1 MNSDIAIS
9 VRQVSKKFRLF
20 NSPKERISEA
30 LHPFRKKYHREFWA
44 LKDVSFDIPRGQ
56 TLGILGRNGSGK
68 STLLQII
75 ASVLQPTSGSVTV
88 NGRISALLELGAGFN
103 PEFTGREN
111 VLLNGSIMGI
121 PRQEM
126 LHSMPAVEEFADIG
140 DFFDQPVK
148 IYSSGMF
155 VRLAFAAAINVDPD
169 ILIVDEALAVG
180 DTKFQNKCYRKFHE
194 FREKGKTIILVTH
207 DVETVVRLCDCAV
220 LLEQGRTVEI
230 GAPNDVANIYFEILF
245 GSGRKPKLIDTHHEN
260 ILKVA
265 SAAVIDSNGTKNE
278 LEIFL
283 EEIPE
288 ADNCVNRKNY
298 NQNENRMGNKR
309 GEILDYVCIC
319 GNDFDTVEIKTGD
332 TIKIYMK
339 IVFRQPFEFPV
350 YGLTIKTID
359 GIKIFGTNTWLDGID
374 VRPVVA
380 DEIVI
385 FCYEI
390 KMNLASGDFFI
401 TLAASDRVN
410 NQYVLADHRTDLAH
424 IHVQSHK
431 EGFNG
436 IVEMDSTSR
445 IISQLPIACKR
456 VLA

>member
-1 MNSDIAIS
+1 MKNPNIAIS

-20 NSPKERISEA
+20 NSTKERIIEA
-30 LHPFRKKYHREFWA
+30 LHPFRKKYHHEFWA
-44 LKDVSFDIPRGQ
+44 LKDLSFDIPKGQ
-56 TLGILGRNGSGK
+56 TFGILGRNGSGK
-68 STLLQII
+68 STLLQVI
-75 ASVLQPTSGSVTV
+75 ASVMQPTSGSVTV
-88 NGRISALLELGAGFN
+88 NGRIAALLELGAGFN

-111 VLLNGSIMGI
+111 VILNGSIMGI
-121 PRQEM
+121 PRQEI
-126 LHSMPAVEEFADIG
+126 LRRVPAIEAFADVG
-140 DFFDQPVK
+140 NFFDQPVK
-148 IYSSGMF
+148 TYSSGMY
-155 VRLAFAAAINVDPD
+155 VRVAFAAAINVDPD

-220 LLEQGRTVEI
+220 LLEQGRLVEI

-245 GSGRKPKLIDTHHEN
+245 GIDRHPKLLDVRQEN
-260 ILKVA
+260 SPKVE
-265 SAAVIDSNGTKNE
+265 SAAVFNLNGMKNR

-283 EEIPE
+283 EEVPD

-298 NQNENRMGNKR
+298 NKNENRIGNKR
-309 GEILDYVCIC
+309 AEILDYVCIS
-319 GNDFDTVEIKTGD
+319 GNDFESAEIKTGE

-339 IVFRQPFEFPV
+339 IAFRHSFQFPV

-359 GIKIFGTNTWLDGID
+359 GIKVFGTNTWLDGID
-374 VRPVVA
+374 IRPVA
-380 DEIVI
+380 ANEIVI

-390 KMNLASGDFFI
+390 MMNLARGDFFI
-401 TLAASDRVN
+401 TLAVSDRVA

-436 IVEMDSTSR
+436 IVEMDTTSR
-445 IISQLPIACKR
+445 VISQLPIEGK
-456 VLA
+456 

>member
-1 MNSDIAIS
+1 ML
-9 VRQVSKKFRLF
+9 R
-20 NSPKERISEA
+20 RI
-30 LHPFRKKYHREFWA
+30 
-44 LKDVSFDIPRGQ
+44 
-56 TLGILGRNGSGK
+56 
-68 STLLQII
+68 
-75 ASVLQPTSGSVTV
+75 
-88 NGRISALLELGAGFN
+88 
-103 PEFTGREN
+103 
-111 VLLNGSIMGI
+111 
-121 PRQEM
+121 
-126 LHSMPAVEEFADIG
+126 PAVEEFADIG

-155 VRLAFAAAINVDPD
+155 VRVAFAAAINVDPD

-180 DTKFQNKCYRKFHE
+180 DAKFQNKCYRKFNE
-194 FREKGKTIILVTH
+194 FRENGKTIILVTH

-220 LLEQGRTVEI
+220 LLEQGLAVEI

-245 GSGRKPKLIDTHHEN
+245 GSGGKSKLIDTHHEN
-260 ILKVA
+260 IFKVA
-265 SAAVIDSNGTKNE
+265 SAAVNDSNRTRNE

-298 NQNENRMGNKR
+298 NQNENRIGNKR
-309 GEILDYVCIC
+309 AEILDYVCVC
-319 GNDFDTVEIKTGD
+319 GDDFDTTEIKTGD

-339 IVFRQPFEFPV
+339 IVFHQLFQFPV

-359 GIKIFGTNTWLDGID
+359 GIKIFGTNTWLDEID

-380 DEIVI
+380 HEIVV

-390 KMNLASGDFFI
+390 KMNLARGDFFI

-436 IVEMDSTSR
+436 IVEMDAMSQ
-445 IISQLPIACKR
+445 IISQLPMVSKP
-456 VLA
+456 VST